1 MKNILFF
8 LLIPVFS
15 FAQKVEQDSMIV
27 RNDSV
32 FYVRTQQL
40 YEYIPD
46 TVGLRDR
53 YTQLQGIIDGLE
65 AEQLAIRER
74 ISFFKIN
81 GPSSIKAVKQP
92 ATKPKKSKQ

>member
-1 MKNILFF
+1 M
-8 LLIPVFS
+8 LI
-15 FAQKVEQDSMIV
+15 

-40 YEYIPD
+40 YEYVPD

-53 YTQLQGIIDGLE
+53 YVQLQGIIEGLE

-74 ISFFKIN
+74 ISFFKAN
-81 GPSSIKAVKQP
+81 GPSSIRTTRQP
-92 ATKPKKSKQ
+92 ATKPKRKKQ